1 MSNNTSEPE
10 NESKTPD
17 FYPGARFRHRYLAQ
31 NNNYDGLSNKLGTVV
46 IQRTQGYKEGDDIY
60 YAVTYD
66 DGTSNTTLPQTQMK
80 KPSFAYRPKK
90 RGGKSKKS
98 LNRKRRTTRKSN

>member
-17 FYPGARFRHRYLAQ
+17 FYPGARFRHRYIAK
-31 NNNYDGLSNKLGTVV
+31 NNDYDGLSNKLGTVE
-46 IQRTQGYKEGDDIY
+46 IQKMQGYNQSKEIY
-60 YAVTYD
+60 YAVKYD
-66 DGTSNTTLPQTQMK
+66 DGTYNGGLPQSQMK

-90 RGGKSKKS
+90 QGGKSKRKQ
-98 LNRKRRTTRKSN
+98 NRKRRTTRKSN